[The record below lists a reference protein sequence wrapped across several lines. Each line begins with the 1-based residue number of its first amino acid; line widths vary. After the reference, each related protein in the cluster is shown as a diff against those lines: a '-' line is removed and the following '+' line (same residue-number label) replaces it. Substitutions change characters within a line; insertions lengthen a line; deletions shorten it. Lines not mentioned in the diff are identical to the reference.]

1 MYVIRR
7 DAMQLILS
15 AALPKEKL
23 QMETSARVLNVM
35 IRVCW
40 GAALALGLAFWLGY
54 ARSLTMLHIRFGIG
68 VVLSLWALAVIA
80 WWKTTRHNLALF
92 AAAWGLATLVFGMTQ
107 IQLVPGPFH
116 WIVEVAHLAVG
127 VVAIALGDQLAKAVT
142 LGRAPAS
149 RVAERT
155 PSKVT

>member
-23 QMETSARVLNVM
+23 QMETSARVLNIT

-92 AAAWGLATLVFGMTQ
+92 ATAWGLATLVFGMTQ
-107 IQLVPGPFH
+107 IQLMPGPFH
-116 WIVEVAHLAVG
+116 WIVEVAHLGVG
-127 VVAIALGDQLAKAVT
+127 VVAIALGAQLANAIT
-142 LGRAPAS
+142 LGRTPTGH
-149 RVAERT
+149 VAERA
-155 PSKVT
+155 SSNVT